1 MILLVFTKFKGAIPN
16 SVTYILQVIIEIKM
30 TRPIL
35 THIQFYNNDVYE
47 EYKIE
52 L

>member
-1 MILLVFTKFKGAIPN
+1 MVLLIFTKFKDAIPN

-30 TRPIL
+30 TTL
-35 THIQFYNNDVYE
+35 TQIQFYNNDMYE

>member
-1 MILLVFTKFKGAIPN
+1 MLVFSKFKDAIPN
-16 SVTYILQVIIEIKM
+16 RVTYILQVIIEIEM
-30 TRPIL
+30 TLL
-35 THIQFYNNDVYE
+35 TQIQFYNNDMYK